1 METSRPRGAGGQPFV
16 PCSACWGQR
25 AVACRSPGNVEPP
38 IAMSLYGH
46 SPRSGCDVAVLA
58 APLHH
63 GPSTTGVSAR
73 VSQCPRRRLGSQSQK
88 NTMPLALTAVARNG
102 YVESINSRIRDQC
115 PTINGFWSLA
125 QARVVTERL
134 SFAWTNLRGPAT
146 ATGRRRTDPYSV
158 IPQRAAGASRG
169 A

>member
-1 METSRPRGAGGQPFV
+1 
-16 PCSACWGQR
+16 
-25 AVACRSPGNVEPP
+25 
-38 IAMSLYGH
+38 
-46 SPRSGCDVAVLA
+46 
-58 APLHH
+58 
-63 GPSTTGVSAR
+63 
-73 VSQCPRRRLGSQSQK
+73 
-88 NTMPLALTAVARNG
+88 LALTAVARNG

-134 SFAWTNLRGPAT
+134 TFAWTNLRGPAT

-158 IPQRAAGASRG
+158 ILRRAAGASRG